1 MPCGDQATQRIGNKN
16 HQVAEVRQIPAAY
29 FPIESEADCIAK
41 ITRVLVLSAEP
52 IEDQLTGGKASEG
65 NVSGMPPA
73 ATGSSPNLPNLP
85 QPRGVPSVMDG
96 NSPLGTHCRQDSRLA
111 S

>member
-1 MPCGDQATQRIGNKN
+1 MPCGDQATQRIGNKD

-29 FPIESEADCIAK
+29 FPIESEADFIAK

-65 NVSGMPPA
+65 NVSGMPP
-73 ATGSSPNLPNLP
+73 NLPNIP
-85 QPRGVPSVMDG
+85 QPRGVPSVIG
-96 NSPLGTHCRQDSRLA
+96 WK
-111 S
+111 